1 MQYLPLTGHFI
12 PFSTFDFPRLEALRQ
27 MKKGGKAHISDD
39 TVYQTDDLTEFPPWC
54 KTPVQKEVTQK
65 KEERIL
71 EIMPSHLISEKK
83 T

>member
-1 MQYLPLTGHFI
+1 MQ
-12 PFSTFDFPRLEALRQ
+12 
-27 MKKGGKAHISDD
+27 KGGKAHVSDD

-71 EIMPSHLISEKK
+71 EITPSHLISEKK